1 MARLTKAQREA
12 MEAAV
17 VAEREAE
24 LAATYPE
31 RLMAM
36 LERAT
41 RVNFELTVES
51 GRFLLEDRNDQYG
64 NVVVLTLVWDRHNQ
78 EGLHELEWRTEA
90 KEERAREEQR
100 RYELRQG
107 ALAKLSAEELEVL
120 GL

>member
-24 LAATYPE
+24 LAATYTE

-41 RVNFELTVES
+41 RVNFELTVEN
-51 GRFLLEDRNDQYG
+51 GRFLLEDRNDCYG

>member
-24 LAATYPE
+24 LTATYPE

-36 LERAT
+36 LERAQSL
-41 RVNFELTVES
+41 NFELTVKD
-51 GRFLLEDRNDQYG
+51 GTFYLDDRNDRYS
-64 NVVVLTLVWDRHNQ
+64 NAVALTSVWNQSNQ
-78 EGLHELEWRTEA
+78 EGMHELEWRTEL

-100 RYELRQG
+100 RYDLRVN